1 MSPHRPE
8 TPSVLQAEEPP
19 KQRAGAF
26 AAREQK
32 EEKGSEPGNQSP
44 SCFIS
49 GSCDRKCKVFTGDLS
64 PRWMAAG
71 ETQRKNNGGK
81 SELLS
86 NIYNL

>member
-19 KQRAGAF
+19 KQRAGAL

-71 ETQRKNNGGK
+71 ETQRKHNGGK